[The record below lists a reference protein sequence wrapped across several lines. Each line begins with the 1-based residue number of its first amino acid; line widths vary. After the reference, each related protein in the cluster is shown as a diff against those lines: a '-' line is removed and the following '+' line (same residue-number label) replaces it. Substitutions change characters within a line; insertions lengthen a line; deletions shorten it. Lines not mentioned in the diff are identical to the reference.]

1 MAYTPINWQT
11 GDTITAEKLN
21 KMDNGWGYESTQL
34 FSETVTTA
42 EQDGMY
48 SARLAYANLI
58 DAGTITVVFDGT
70 EYTCINLAPSDI
82 PIKEYGAPWSDELE
96 KYDFSTCPFTLSS
109 SSRGNGLITETAASH
124 TIAVTAHTIVTSSDF
139 DTAAQ
144 TAMAS
149 TIAAI
154 PTPLQVVIGETTFGE
169 VYEAIAAG
177 KLLFVVDNNNIVRQP
192 RGIQPVIFAQCT
204 NYTVS
209 TIRYNSDSIEVK
221 DYTAASYS
229 GPLS

>member
-48 SARLAYANLI
+48 TAQLTYSGII
-58 DAGTITVVFDGT
+58 DADTITVTFDGT

-82 PIKEYGAPWSDELE
+82 PITEYGAPWSDELE
-96 KYDFSTCPFTLSS
+96 KCDFSTYPFTLSS
-109 SSRGNGLITETAASH
+109 SSRGNELITETAASH
-124 TIAVTAHTIVTSSDF
+124 TIAVTAQTIVTSSNF
-139 DTAAQ
+139 DTAAN
-144 TAMAS
+144 TAMDS

-154 PTPLQVVIGETTFGE
+154 PAPFQVVIGETTFKE
-169 VYEAIAAG
+169 VFDAIVAG
-177 KLLFVVDNNNIVRQP
+177 KLPFVVYNENVANHPV
-192 RGIQPVIFAQCT
+192 GIQLVIFAQPT

-209 TIRYNSDSIEVK
+209 TITYSGGSIEVE
-221 DYTAASYS
+221 DFTAASYT